1 MHFFDFYIIPGLVI
15 GCIYAIAASGIV
27 MAYSTSGVLNIG
39 YGSMAF
45 TLALVF
51 YELRS
56 NHHILSGW
64 PAFLLCVIVIGPLL
78 GVFLWQAIF
87 RWLVPL
93 GLDATLIASIG
104 ITIALPALCE
114 LVFVPGQ
121 IFYSPGVPNNGTSL
135 HRIGSIVFSVDQA
148 YAVCAA
154 VLVAAA
160 LFYLLR
166 FTATGLRMRAVFDS
180 RSVASLTGTSPAVAS
195 NLSWAISGALAAVGG
210 IFLAPLLTLDTNSF
224 LRLTVA
230 SLAAA
235 LVGGLRSIAI
245 AFIAALL
252 IGVGSSAIT
261 GVDSS
266 STLLSMGVQP
276 SLPFL
281 VMVAVVF
288 VRRSAIDIG
297 GVPRR
302 TIELAERFD
311 GVGPWLA
318 KVLPGAVLIGIAPL
332 VLNTYWTGVVG
343 LGLVYGVIF
352 LGFTIALGFGGILP
366 LGQAAIVGIGAF
378 AAGDLATTSGVP
390 LLLAVV
396 IGALIAAGVSFVLAL
411 VGRGLNRLEF
421 GLLTLGF
428 GLFTDYFL
436 YNWTTLVPLAGVTY
450 PEPVFLGLHLTSASQ
465 QYYLFAVVLAL
476 ALLLV
481 AWYRRRL
488 VALFVGAGR
497 QQPALA
503 AATGANPRTT
513 RIIAFVFAAFIAAV
527 GGGLLGV
534 YQKQLAA
541 GGTDFLT
548 LTGLTWLAVVVFMG
562 IRSPAAAVAGG
573 IVFAVMPALFAEWLP
588 VSWGPLPIVLFGLG
602 ALTLAQNPR
611 GAVEAQKVQ
620 IAWLANR
627 VRRRPRGSPA

>member
-1 MHFFDFYIIPGLVI
+1 MHFFDFYIVPGLVI
-15 GCIYAIAASGIV
+15 GCIYAIAASGLV

-39 YGSMAF
+39 YGSVAY
-45 TLALVF
+45 TVALIF

-56 NHHILSGW
+56 NHHILGGW
-64 PAFLLCVIVIGPLL
+64 PAFVLCALVIGPAL
-78 GVFLWQAIF
+78 GIFLWQAIF
-87 RWLVPL
+87 RWLVRL
-93 GLDATLIASIG
+93 GLIATLIASIG
-104 ITIALPALCE
+104 ITIALPAVCE

-121 IFYSPGVPNNGTSL
+121 IFYSPGIPGTGTSL
-135 HRIGSIVFSVDQA
+135 HKIAGIVFSVDQE
-148 YAVCAA
+148 YAVVAA
-154 VLVAAA
+154 LIVAAA

-166 FTATGLRMRAVFDS
+166 FTTVGLRMRAVFDS
-180 RSVASLTGTSPAVAS
+180 HSVASLTGVSPAVAS
-195 NLSWAISGALAAVGG
+195 NLSWGISGALAAVGG
-210 IFLAPLLTLDTNSF
+210 IFLAPVLTLDTTSF

-235 LVGGLRSIAI
+235 LVGGLRSIAVT
-245 AFIAALL
+245 FIAAMA
-252 IGVGSSAIT
+252 IGVASSALT
-261 GVDSS
+261 GIDSS
-266 STLLSMGVQP
+266 SSLLSMGVQP

-281 VMVAVVF
+281 VMVVVVF
-288 VRRSAIDIG
+288 LRRNAIDIG
-297 GVPRR
+297 GISRRAGEVP
-302 TIELAERFD
+302 ERFD
-311 GVGPWLA
+311 RLVPWLA
-318 KVLPGAVLIGIAPL
+318 RVVPPAALIGLAPL
-332 VLNTYWTGVVG
+332 VLNVYWTGVVG

-352 LGFTIALGFGGILP
+352 LGFTVALGFGGILP

-378 AAGDLATTSGVP
+378 TAGDLATTSGVP
-390 LLLAVV
+390 LLLAIVV
-396 IGALIAAGVSFVLAL
+396 GALIAAAVGGVLAL
-411 VGRGLNRLEF
+411 VGGRLSRLEF

-436 YNWTTLVPLAGVTY
+436 YNWATLVPLAGVTY
-450 PEPVFLGLHLTSASQ
+450 ANPVFLGLELSSAKQ

-488 VALFVGAGR
+488 VAFYIGAGR

-503 AATGANPRTT
+503 AATGISPWSGRVV
-513 RIIAFVFAAFIAAV
+513 AFAVAAFLAAI

-541 GGTDFLT
+541 GGGDFVT

-573 IVFAVMPALFAEWLP
+573 IVFSVMPALFAEWLP
-588 VSWGPLPIVLFGLG
+588 VSWGPLPVVLFGLG

-611 GAVEAQKVQ
+611 GAVEAQKDQ
-620 IAWLANR
+620 IAWVVGL
-627 VRRRPRGSPA
+627 VRRRV

>member
-15 GCIYAIAASGIV
+15 GCIYAVAASGIV

-45 TLALVF
+45 TLAIVF

-64 PAFLLCVIVIGPLL
+64 PAFLLCVSVIGPAL
-78 GVFLWQAIF
+78 GIFLWQAIF

-114 LVFVPGQ
+114 LVFAPGQ
-121 IFYSPGVPNNGTSL
+121 IFYSPGVPDNGTSL
-135 HRIGSIVFSVDQA
+135 HRLGSIVFSVDQL
-148 YAVCAA
+148 YGVGAA
-154 VLVAAA
+154 LVVAAA

-180 RSVASLTGTSPAVAS
+180 RSVAALTGTSPSMAS
-195 NLSWAISGALAAVGG
+195 NLSWGISGALAAVGG
-210 IFLAPLLTLDTNSF
+210 IFLAPLLTLDQTSF

-235 LVGGLRSIAI
+235 LVGGLRSIAVT
-245 AFIAALL
+245 FLAALL
-252 IGVGSSAIT
+252 IGVVSSAIT
-261 GVDSS
+261 GIDSS
-266 STLLSMGVQP
+266 SSLLSMGVQP
-276 SLPFL
+276 ALPFL

-302 TIELAERFD
+302 TAELAERFD
-311 GVGPWLA
+311 GPMPWVA
-318 KVLPGAVLIGIAPL
+318 KVLPATVLIAVAPL
-332 VLNTYWTGVVG
+332 VLNAYWTGVVG

-352 LGFTIALGFGGILP
+352 LGFTISLGFGGILP

-390 LLLAVV
+390 LLLAVL
-396 IGALIAAGVSFVLAL
+396 IGALIAAGVGAVLAL

-436 YNWTTLVPLAGVTY
+436 YNWATLVPLAGVTY
-450 PEPVFLGLHLTSASQ
+450 PDPVFLGLHLTSARQ

-476 ALLLV
+476 ALLIV
-481 AWYRRRL
+481 ALYRRRL
-488 VALFVGAGR
+488 VAFYVGAGR
-497 QQPALA
+497 RQPALA
-503 AATGANPRTT
+503 AATGVDPRTA
-513 RIIAFVFAAFIAAV
+513 RIIAFTFAAFIAAI

-562 IRSPAAAVAGG
+562 IRSAAAAVAAGM
-573 IVFAVMPALFAEWLP
+573 VFAVMPALFAEWLP
-588 VSWGPLPIVLFGLG
+588 VSWGPFPVVLFGLG

-611 GAVEAQKVQ
+611 GAVEAQKAQ
-620 IAWLANR
+620 IGWLVDR
-627 VRRRPRGSPA
+627 VRRRPSGSPA